1 MQQFNTTFKASE
13 CRCYIPL
20 AILGFLPL
28 ALVVVALLFGYP
40 PF

>member
-20 AILGFLPL
+20 VILGFLPL
-28 ALVVVALLFGYP
+28 LLAVIALLFGGP
-40 PF
+40 PI